1 MKLASLKHGRD
12 GRLIV
17 VSRDLSHYVEVAGI
31 AATMQAALD
40 DWQATAPQLRAVSD
54 ELNAG
59 QRSDAQAFDPAACAA
74 PLPRAYQWVDGS
86 AYLNHVELVRK
97 ARNAEMPPSFYT
109 DPLMYQGGSD
119 DMLGARDPI
128 TIRDEAWGTDLE
140 AEVAVITD
148 DVAIGT
154 SAADAAGHIRLV
166 MLVNDV
172 SLRNLIPN
180 ELGKGF
186 GFVLSKPASAFSP
199 VAVTPDELEGAWR
212 DNRLHLPLRV
222 WVNGERFGEPN
233 AGEEMTFS
241 HADLIAHLARTR
253 KLGAGSIVGSGT
265 ISNKDRSRGFCCLAE
280 LRMIETIEHGQP
292 STPFL
297 RHGDTVKIEMLDIAG
312 KSIFGSIQ
320 QSVQLIK

>member
-12 GRLIV
+12 GRLVV
-17 VSRDLSHYVEVAGI
+17 VSRDLSRCIAVPQI
-31 AATMQAALD
+31 AATLQTALD
-40 DWQATAPQLRAVSD
+40 DWANVVIHLRDISD
-54 ELNAG
+54 ALNAG
-59 QRSDAQAFDPAACAA
+59 QLADAQPFDPAECAA

-119 DMLGARDPI
+119 DLQGARDPI
-128 TIRDEAWGTDLE
+128 VIRDEAWGTDLE

-148 DVAIGT
+148 DVPIGT
-154 SAADAAGHIRLV
+154 TAAEAHKHIRLL

-172 SLRNLIPN
+172 SLRGLIPN
-180 ELGKGF
+180 ELAKGF

-199 VAVTPDELEGAWR
+199 VAVTPDELEGDWR
-212 DNRLHLPLRV
+212 EGKLHLPLRT
-222 WVNGERFGEPN
+222 WINGEWFGEPN

-241 HADLIAHLARTR
+241 HADLIAHLATTR

-265 ISNKDRSRGFCCLAE
+265 ISNKDRKRGFCCIAE
-280 LRMIETIEHGQP
+280 VRMIETIEQGRP
-292 STPFL
+292 ATPFL
-297 RHGDTVKIEMLDIAG
+297 KHGDTVKIDMWDQAG
-312 KSIFGSIQ
+312 RSIFGSIEQ
-320 QSVQLIK
+320 TVQLVK